1 MECRS
6 RSIKHGTGELDHPGP
21 LLSFVGNQLA
31 EVGGQTRKH
40 RAAQIGEF
48 RPQFGIGETESATTI
63 SRMGPKLFPTSRTI
77 VSHGPTPWPRVS
89 GAFPDAIRIYR
100 RSLCSRAPSLRR
112 FERV

>member
-48 RPQFGIGETESATTI
+48 RPQFGIGEYRVGNYNQSDGTQTFPHLPDDRF
-63 SRMGPKLFPTSRTI
+63 SRPHAL
-77 VSHGPTPWPRVS
+77 
-89 GAFPDAIRIYR
+89 A
-100 RSLCSRAPSLRR
+100 
-112 FERV
+112 